1 MNDFLSGLILA
12 YFKNRKHEYSFA
24 ALAESLGIPVS
35 RIDDTIDCLLR
46 EEMLVYDESH
56 MLSLSAKGRLK
67 ILNQKA
73 DNISFSE
80 SPRFQY
86 RKIDPD
92 TAIPI
97 DQIYVPL
104 NFKY

>member
-1 MNDFLSGLILA
+1 MNDFLSGIILA
-12 YFKNRKHEYSFA
+12 YFKNHKNEYSFTV
-24 ALAESLGIPVS
+24 LAESLGIPIS
-35 RIDDTIDCLLR
+35 RIDDTIDCLIQ

-56 MLSLSAKGRLK
+56 LLSLSEKGRLK

-73 DNISFSE
+73 DSISFS
-80 SPRFQY
+80 RDAQFRY

-97 DQIYVPL
+97 DQIYVPS

>member
-1 MNDFLSGLILA
+1 MDDFLSGIILA
-12 YFKNRKHEYSFA
+12 YFKSHKNEYSFMG
-24 ALAESLGIPVS
+24 LAESLGIPIS
-35 RIDDTIDCLLR
+35 RIDDTIDYLLQ

-56 MLSLSAKGRLK
+56 LLSLSAKGRLK

-73 DNISFSE
+73 DSINFSQN
-80 SPRFQY
+80 PRFRY

>member
-1 MNDFLSGLILA
+1 MDDFLSGIILA
-12 YFKNRKHEYSFA
+12 YFKNRKYEYSFT
-24 ALAESLGIPVS
+24 ALAESLGIPIPK
-35 RIDDTIDCLLR
+35 IDDTIDRLLQ
-46 EEMLVYDESH
+46 EELLVYDESH
-56 MLSLSAKGRLK
+56 LLSLSEKGRLK

-73 DNISFSE
+73 DSISFS
-80 SPRFQY
+80 RDAQFLY

-97 DQIYVPL
+97 DQIYVPS